1 MANNRRGR
9 ATTVATTLLAGSI
22 VAAVAMRARRD
33 PHGPRAVVPPL
44 ELTPVHRGGTGEPL
58 LLLHGIGAI
67 WRAWSPVLPYL
78 EPHHEVIVPTL
89 HGHAGGPDLDPAVE
103 PSVQALADGIE
114 EELNH
119 LGLEKV
125 HIAGN
130 SLGGWIGIELARRGR
145 ARSLVL
151 LSPAGAWR
159 SPRRIRMTT
168 HGVRFSLGALARY
181 SHRADAIAKRRLLR
195 WAMLAGQVAHPHHVP
210 DESLVTYIHASGQS
224 PVVDPLLRVLHLN
237 AVDPLPVDRDYPVRL
252 VWADRD
258 RVLPFKHFGSPML
271 ERLPGAELIRLS
283 GVGHVPMSDDPA
295 GVAKLI
301 LEVTRAADSTRSAAV
316 STQRGDGHVQQRR

>member
-1 MANNRRGR
+1 MAKNPRRR
-9 ATTVATTLLAGSI
+9 ATTVAAAFVAGGAVAAGTTL
-22 VAAVAMRARRD
+22 VRRKRDTPRAAVS
-33 PHGPRAVVPPL
+33 VL
-44 ELTPVHRGGTGEPL
+44 ELTPSHRAGTGTPL

-67 WRAWSPVLPYL
+67 WQAWSPVLPYL

-89 HGHAGGPDLDPAVE
+89 HGHAGGPALDSQVA
-103 PSVQALADGIE
+103 PSVQALVDGIE
-114 EELNH
+114 EELDR
-119 LGLEKV
+119 LGLPKV

-159 SPRRIRMTT
+159 SPRRLRMTA
-168 HGVRFSLGALARY
+168 HGIRYSFGALARY
-181 SHRADAIAKRRLLR
+181 SSHADAIAERRLLH
-195 WAMLAGQVAHPHHVP
+195 WAMLAGQVAHPHLVP
-210 DESLVTYIHASGQS
+210 RESLVAYIQASGQS
-224 PVVDPLLRVLHLN
+224 PVVEPLLRVLHLN
-237 AVDPLPVDRDYPVRL
+237 PVGPLPADRDYPVRL
-252 VWADRD
+252 VWAEHD

-295 GVAKLI
+295 SVANLI
-301 LEVTRAADSTRSAAV
+301 LEVTRAADRPDSAAM
-316 STQRGDGHVQQRR
+316 STQKADGNV